1 MLMARFHG
9 SRAAVSASRLALVLA
24 TALAVTGIALAE
36 QPAGGGRPSVEVD
49 LSVLDTLPPPKGSY
63 SGPRIVLRPLGAAA
77 SGGTGRK
84 TAGPKMA
91 PKMAPKSPP
100 KSSPAPLPQAHNK
113 PSENK
118 PKPVVTAPPKLL
130 PAKPVARKPDPIPR
144 QAAAPPAP
152 AKKMPAKPEAMAK
165 ARPAIKT
172 ANKPAAPVAKT
183 SPAPAGPA
191 AKPTG
196 SNQAVAVVRPPADKP
211 KPDTGAARPAGR
223 RTIAK
228 PVTIA
233 FDAGSGSLPKPP
245 PAALDS
251 LISQMTADKALRI
264 VIYAYAK
271 GSSGSASKARRLS
284 FSRAL
289 AVRRYLVGKGVRGT
303 RAEIR
308 ALGNKTEDEP
318 ADRVDLVLVKR

>member
-1 MLMARFHG
+1 MAHYRG
-9 SRAAVSASRLALVLA
+9 SGAAVSMPTLALVLG
-24 TALAVTGIALAE
+24 TALAVTGVALAE

-49 LSVLDTLPPPKGSY
+49 LSVLDNLPPPKGSY
-63 SGPRIVLRPLGAAA
+63 SGPRIVLRPLGASS
-77 SGGTGRK
+77 SGGTGRNPD
-84 TAGPKMA
+84 GPKMA
-91 PKMAPKSPP
+91 PKPSPKSSP
-100 KSSPAPLPQAHNK
+100 KSSPAPLPQVRDKAR
-113 PSENK
+113 EDK
-118 PKPVVTAPPKLL
+118 PKPVVTVPPKSQ
-130 PAKPVARKPDPIPR
+130 PAKPAPRKPDPIPR

-152 AKKMPAKPEAMAK
+152 AENMPAKPKVTAKSAAESKTGDSPGAPEAEASPT
-165 ARPAIKT
+165 PAV
-172 ANKPAAPVAKT
+172 PAAR
-183 SPAPAGPA
+183 
-191 AKPTG
+191 PTG
-196 SNQAVAVVRPPADKP
+196 SNQAVAVVTPPAGKP
-211 KPDTGAARPAGR
+211 KPDAGAASPAGR

-233 FDAGSGSLPKPP
+233 FEAGSGSLPKPP

-251 LISQMTADKALRI
+251 LISQMTADEALRI

-271 GSSGSASKARRLS
+271 GGSGSASKARRLS

>member
-1 MLMARFHG
+1 MAHLRR
-9 SRAAVSASRLALVLA
+9 SRAAVTMPRLALALA
-24 TALAVTGIALAE
+24 TALAVTSVALAE
-36 QPAGGGRPSVEVD
+36 QPSGGRRPSVAVD

-77 SGGTGRK
+77 SGEAGRK
-84 TAGPKMA
+84 PDRPKMA
-91 PKMAPKSPP
+91 PKPSP
-100 KSSPAPLPQAHNK
+100 KSSPAPLPQVRDKAR
-113 PSENK
+113 EDK
-118 PKPVVTAPPKLL
+118 PKPVVTAPPKPQ
-130 PAKPVARKPDPIPR
+130 PAKPAPRKPDPIPR

-152 AKKMPAKPEAMAK
+152 AENMPAKPKVTAKSAAESETGDSPGAPEAK
-165 ARPAIKT
+165 ASPTPAV
-172 ANKPAAPVAKT
+172 PAAR
-183 SPAPAGPA
+183 
-191 AKPTG
+191 PTG
-196 SNQAVAVVRPPADKP
+196 SNQAVAVVTPPAGKP
-211 KPDTGAARPAGR
+211 KPDAGAASPAGR

-233 FDAGSGSLPKPP
+233 FEAGSGSLPKPP

-251 LISQMTADKALRI
+251 LISQMTADEALRI

-271 GSSGSASKARRLS
+271 GGSGSASKARRLS